1 MHRNDLAINYKLV
14 FILLVCSGVVLFCAS
29 CGESDSK
36 EKSNQP
42 AVSKLFQ
49 RGPLE
54 VTLQLK
60 KDNITIAETL
70 ELQLIAKS
78 TSDYKVQF
86 PSLEPGQADLQD
98 MELIDFHRLDD
109 RLDENNNIISSV
121 SFRLEPFTTG
131 SVQIPA
137 MTIEFYSP
145 DDPDKKQQIVTEP
158 VDVQIDSVMN
168 LPASVQPELADI
180 ADVMTVPADLTILWI
195 CIIVIVIAA
204 ALIFWQYWKN
214 KNVPKPIPHILKSAH
229 ELALEKLND
238 LLEEDLLSKGMIK
251 LFYIRI
257 SNVLRY
263 YIEHRFSINAPDK
276 TTEEFLVELA
286 GADGQLGADKEMLAE
301 FLTHC
306 DLVKFA
312 KHDPVPEQ
320 NEKTIKIVRDFIC
333 KTASEVY
340 QVDMTDGEKPTLVQ
354 EGV

>member
-1 MHRNDLAINYKLV
+1 MNKNSLTIDKLV
-14 FILLVCSGVVLFCAS
+14 FILLLCGGVIFFCAS
-29 CGESDSK
+29 CDKTENK
-36 EKSNQP
+36 EKSNEP
-42 AVSKLFQ
+42 AVSKVFE
-49 RGPLE
+49 RGPLA

-60 KDNITIAETL
+60 KDHITIAETID
-70 ELQLIAKS
+70 LQLIAKS
-78 TSDYKVQF
+78 TPDYKVQL
-86 PSLEPGQADLQD
+86 PTLKSGEADLED
-98 MELIDFHRLDD
+98 MELIDSHRADD

-131 SVQIPA
+131 SVAIPA
-137 MTIEFYSP
+137 ITVDFYSP
-145 DDPDKKQQIVTEP
+145 DDPDKKQQIITDP
-158 VDVQIDSVMN
+158 VDVQVDSIMN
-168 LPASVQPELADI
+168 LPPEAQPELADI
-180 ADVMTVPADLTILWI
+180 ADVKTVPADLTIAWI
-195 CIIVIVIAA
+195 AIIIVVIIA
-204 ALIFWQYWKN
+204 ALIFRCYWKN
-214 KNVPKPIPHILKSAH
+214 RNAPKIIPHILKSAH

-276 TTEEFLVELA
+276 TTEEFLYELA
-286 GADGQLGADKEMLAE
+286 GADGQLGADKKMLAE

-312 KHDPVPEQ
+312 KYDPSPDQ

-333 KTASEVY
+333 KTASEIY
-340 QVDMTDGEKPTLVQ
+340 QVDITDGEKPTQFQ